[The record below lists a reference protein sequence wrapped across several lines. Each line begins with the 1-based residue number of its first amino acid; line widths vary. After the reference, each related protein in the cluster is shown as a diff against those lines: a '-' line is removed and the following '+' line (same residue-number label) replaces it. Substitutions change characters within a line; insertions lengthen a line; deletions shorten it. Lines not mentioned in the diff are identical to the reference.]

1 MPSIEYSIDALN
13 TISKFYKVDAMV
25 YVEGDDDVVFW
36 DIIFSKYSNLKIKI
50 QAVGG
55 SEELEKHIPNII
67 NGSVNSIIAKDSDY
81 LELLNMKVN
90 HPRIIYSYGYSI
102 ENTLFTIKE
111 SYEICKVS
119 CRKPDLDFSEFENW
133 HSRLLHSISSLIV
146 HDLANEHGGSGVFVL
161 GDNCSRFMVNQ
172 NSHIPCNAKINT
184 HLNIVTSAIPLES
197 RQFANLAGLTTIES
211 INRWVR
217 GHFLTSAIQK
227 YVCNRLKEFKMKP
240 NLSTEQL
247 YTNSIFQLKASIDS
261 SHPHR
266 QYYNE
271 SVLSAVNTF

>member
-1 MPSIEYSIDALN
+1 ML
-13 TISKFYKVDAMV
+13 
-25 YVEGDDDVVFW
+25 
-36 DIIFSKYSNLKIKI
+36 
-50 QAVGG
+50 
-55 SEELEKHIPNII
+55 
-67 NGSVNSIIAKDSDY
+67 
-81 LELLNMKVN
+81 
-90 HPRIIYSYGYSI
+90 SYQ
-102 ENTLFTIKE
+102 
-111 SYEICKVS
+111 
-119 CRKPDLDFSEFENW
+119 
-133 HSRLLHSISSLIV
+133 SSLGSKNTQDTRSINWWSLV
-146 HDLANEHGGSGVFVL
+146 KYHLHRFFYRLHDLANEHGGSGVFVL